1 VVEIRQSI
9 PNSGTRPRSIDCNDG
24 GTGTGKSLALYD
36 SLHPASK
43 QVSPRRNNGVKTGSD
58 TQSPFKEETSLVA
71 SETASADTRNGPNQ
85 DSYRQPTGNGG
96 KNASNVTYR

>member
-1 VVEIRQSI
+1 V
-9 PNSGTRPRSIDCNDG
+9 GLGLDHIDCNDE

-58 TQSPFKEETSLVA
+58 TQSPLKEETSLVA
-71 SETASADTRNGPNQ
+71 SETASADTVTVRT
-85 DSYRQPTGNGG
+85 RIAIGNPPG
-96 KNASNVTYR
+96 TEERMHPM

>member
-1 VVEIRQSI
+1 MVEIRQSI

-96 KNASNVTYR
+96 KMHPM